1 MTIIFDNQNRAQN
14 EYVVDWLEVAWE
26 NAQSAVLLS
35 GNPSLKKQALFHVQQ
50 SAETATKALALKVGM
65 SYEDVKASG
74 HRNLDLSGRIID
86 RMMDERHLKPFLGS
100 IMPDDTANESL
111 RALGAMLRATA
122 NFKFRSSVQ
131 LASQSDVK
139 EALDMVDDMN
149 SPLEHDAPSLV
160 ENLATKVIAS
170 FDVSDLHS
178 DNPESLIKPELADWL
193 ASQGKDVD
201 AIKDMLAV
209 NLRGRFVSPEED
221 YRNEDADSDDVDDV
235 SPEAI
240 IEHFNAILKL
250 VAATNKVFLIGAL
263 AWPHHTTTRYPAPP
277 DAPPSPQ
284 EAAQL
289 GELGTQHYT
298 DEIGVIRY
306 VQELSQS
313 ILEAVGILNDL
324 CLEHL

>member
-14 EYVVDWLEVAWE
+14 EDVADWLKVALE

-50 SAETATKALALKVGM
+50 SAETATKALAREAGM
-65 SYEDVKASG
+65 PYEDVKASG
-74 HRNLDLSGRIID
+74 HGNLDLFVRVINK
-86 RMMDERHLKPFLGS
+86 MMDERHLKPFLGS
-100 IMPDDTANESL
+100 IMSDDTANEGL

-122 NFKFRSSVQ
+122 NYEFRSSMQ

-139 EALDMVDDMN
+139 EALDMIDVVN
-149 SPLEHDAPSLV
+149 STLEHDAPSLV

-178 DNPESLIKPELADWL
+178 DNPESLITPELADWL
-193 ASQGKDVD
+193 ENQGKDVD

-209 NLRGRFVSPEED
+209 NLGRLFASQEE
-221 YRNEDADSDDVDDV
+221 YRRSEDSDSDDVSNV
-235 SPEAI
+235 SPWEI
-240 IEHFNAILKL
+240 IEGFNAILKL
-250 VAATNKVFLIGAL
+250 VASTNKVFLIGGL
-263 AWPHHTTTRYPAPP
+263 VWPHHTSTRYPSPP
-277 DAPPSPQ
+277 DAPTSPQ
-284 EAAQL
+284 EASQL
-289 GELGTQHYT
+289 GKLGTQHYT

>member
-14 EYVVDWLEVAWE
+14 EYVADWLKVALE

-50 SAETATKALALKVGM
+50 SAETATKALALRAGM
-65 SYEDVKASG
+65 SYKDVKDSSHG
-74 HRNLDLSGRIID
+74 NLDLFVSVINK
-86 RMMDERHLKPFLGS
+86 MMEERHIKPFLNS
-100 IMPDDTANESL
+100 IMPDDGAGESL

-122 NFKFRSSVQ
+122 NFEFRSSMQ
-131 LASQSDVK
+131 LASQSDVR
-139 EALDMVDDMN
+139 EALDLVDVVNLM
-149 SPLEHDAPSLV
+149 LEHDASSLV

-178 DNPESLIKPELADWL
+178 DNPESLVTPEIADWL

-221 YRNEDADSDDVDDV
+221 YRSEDADSDDVDDV